1 MRAGLIGADC
11 GRVKW
16 VLARFNW
23 GGSELE
29 GQEKRALDGKKGV
42 MDWVSA
48 KSVDGGM
55 KVVENRRFEI
65 PFQIS
70 WGFEAMRCSK
80 RRLVS
85 TRGGTA
91 VLL

>member
-1 MRAGLIGADC
+1 
-11 GRVKW
+11 
-16 VLARFNW
+16 
-23 GGSELE
+23 
-29 GQEKRALDGKKGV
+29 